1 MVMKSFAAVVVLAL
15 GLGGCAMPTSQATKD
30 QQVAPEFTEAEKAE
44 MTTEEKTAI
53 YNAAMSKKGDEL
65 VCRREK
71 RVGSH
76 MSTTVCYTRSEIEAD
91 RKSAQEAMFE
101 AKGRT
106 LTPGE

>member
-1 MVMKSFAAVVVLAL
+1 MSHKFVCVVLLTL
-15 GLGGCAMPTSQATKD
+15 GLGGCAVPTSQATKD
-30 QQVAPEFTEAEKAE
+30 LQDAPKFTEAEKAA
-44 MTTEEKTAI
+44 MTTEEKAEI
-53 YNAAMSKKGDEL
+53 YNAQMSNKGDEL

-76 MSTTVCYTRSEIEAD
+76 MSRTVCFTRAEIEAD

-106 LTPGE
+106 LKPEG

>member
-1 MVMKSFAAVVVLAL
+1 MKTFFASVIVLAV

-30 QQVAPEFTEAEKAE
+30 LQHAPKFTEAEKAE
-44 MTTEEKTAI
+44 MTTEEKTEI
-53 YNAAMSKKGDEL
+53 YNAAMSNKGDEL

-76 MSTTVCYTRSEIEAD
+76 MSTTVCYTRAEIEAD

-106 LTPGE
+106 LKPGG

>member
-1 MVMKSFAAVVVLAL
+1 MMKSFAAVVVLAL

-30 QQVAPEFTEAEKAE
+30 QQLAPEFTEAEKAE

-76 MSTTVCYTRSEIEAD
+76 MSTTVCFTRAEIEAN
-91 RKSAQEAMFE
+91 RKSAQEAMFD
-101 AKGRT
+101 AKGAS
-106 LTPGE
+106 LKPGQ